1 VPIDSA
7 YDWLKWHV
15 FCVPCTYKQT
25 TFLLKIHCFSV
36 SVGAIFFWRNRV
48 LFVEFTGITFLKIS
62 FWGDYKTNFFE
73 ENPIFT
79 FFDKSEIFKYL
90 IIFINQIGF
99 SFAGFWRTHSLKV
112 SLGWKCKNTLFFKMG
127 FYLQNL
133 QEFTFWKPVFDKII
147 EMLFLKKIRYLPF
160 LEMWGFW
167 ILDK

>member
-1 VPIDSA
+1 MPIDSA

-36 SVGAIFFWRNRV
+36 FVGAIFFWRNRV

-99 SFAGFWRTHSLKV
+99 SFTEFWRTHSLKV
-112 SLGWKCKNTLFFKMG
+112 SLWWNCKNTLF
-127 FYLQNL
+127 
-133 QEFTFWKPVFDKII
+133 
-147 EMLFLKKIRYLPF
+147 KK
-160 LEMWGFW
+160 WGF
-167 ILDK
+167 IYRIYRNSLFESRFLTKL